1 MNNLDLSLYL
11 VTNNS
16 EDEEKFLNII
26 EESLKGGV
34 SVVQLREKKAE
45 TLDFYNLALKVKE
58 ITQKYNVPLIIN
70 DRIDIALAIDADG
83 VHVGQSDMPAKTAR
97 SMIGEDKILGVSAA
111 NIKEAKKAQRDSA
124 DYIGVGAV
132 YPTNTKDDATSVP
145 KKELKEIVKSVD
157 IPVVAIGGITQE
169 NAHELNDC
177 GIDGLSVVKAALM
190 KERSSGADYQGAL
203 FTDEELGIVAKEVEA
218 KWNKL
223 LEKEKANRTVF
234 AQRAMHPE
242 DVAPEWEKTKKALG
256 DSKDVERF
264 FTETSKRLN
273 IGLEPQEEGSYILN
287 ITTLPVELRKQIAPI
302 VKTTKSGLL
311 KISFEYPPKQGYTF
325 LQRSNPVVTNFA
337 SYLLEGAL
345 SPNTK
350 SPAARCGAYLSDK
363 VSGEI
368 ITIYLLRIRYQIKTT
383 GSRKILMAE
392 ESVVLGIQGRSNPK
406 VIADDDVEK
415 LLNGKPTGNLSSEK
429 ISEEVKN
436 SIEYYSSNKNVFDE
450 IAKVRAEQL
459 AQDHTS
465 VRKAT
470 NIDQKSVKVEACLP
484 CDLIGVYVLL
494 PDEEL

>member
-169 NAHELNDC
+169 NTHELNDC
-177 GIDGLSVVKAALM
+177 GIDGLSVVSAIM
-190 KERSSGADYQGAL
+190 
-203 FTDEELGIVAKEVEA
+203 EA
-218 KWNKL
+218 KNPKI
-223 LEKEKANRTVF
+223 A
-234 AQRAMHPE
+234 
-242 DVAPEWEKTKKALG
+242 
-256 DSKDVERF
+256 SK
-264 FTETSKRLN
+264 N
-273 IGLEPQEEGSYILN
+273 
-287 ITTLPVELRKQIAPI
+287 
-302 VKTTKSGLL
+302 LL
-311 KISFEYPPKQGYTF
+311 KEFK
-325 LQRSNPVVTNFA
+325 A
-337 SYLLEGAL
+337 
-345 SPNTK
+345 
-350 SPAARCGAYLSDK
+350 
-363 VSGEI
+363 
-368 ITIYLLRIRYQIKTT
+368 
-383 GSRKILMAE
+383 
-392 ESVVLGIQGRSNPK
+392 
-406 VIADDDVEK
+406 
-415 LLNGKPTGNLSSEK
+415 
-429 ISEEVKN
+429 KN
-436 SIEYYSSNKNVFDE
+436 S
-450 IAKVRAEQL
+450 
-459 AQDHTS
+459 
-465 VRKAT
+465 
-470 NIDQKSVKVEACLP
+470 
-484 CDLIGVYVLL
+484 
-494 PDEEL
+494 

>member
-169 NAHELNDC
+169 NAHEC
-177 GIDGLSVVKAALM
+177 EIDGLSVVSAIM
-190 KERSSGADYQGAL
+190 
-203 FTDEELGIVAKEVEA
+203 EA
-218 KWNKL
+218 ENPK
-223 LEKEKANRTVF
+223 
-234 AQRAMHPE
+234 
-242 DVAPEWEKTKKALG
+242 
-256 DSKDVERF
+256 
-264 FTETSKRLN
+264 
-273 IGLEPQEEGSYILN
+273 
-287 ITTLPVELRKQIAPI
+287 IA
-302 VKTTKSGLL
+302 SENLL
-311 KISFEYPPKQGYTF
+311 KEFK
-325 LQRSNPVVTNFA
+325 A
-337 SYLLEGAL
+337 
-345 SPNTK
+345 
-350 SPAARCGAYLSDK
+350 
-363 VSGEI
+363 
-368 ITIYLLRIRYQIKTT
+368 
-383 GSRKILMAE
+383 
-392 ESVVLGIQGRSNPK
+392 
-406 VIADDDVEK
+406 
-415 LLNGKPTGNLSSEK
+415 
-429 ISEEVKN
+429 KN
-436 SIEYYSSNKNVFDE
+436 S
-450 IAKVRAEQL
+450 
-459 AQDHTS
+459 
-465 VRKAT
+465 
-470 NIDQKSVKVEACLP
+470 
-484 CDLIGVYVLL
+484 
-494 PDEEL
+494 